1 MIHGQAALKPVE
13 KDATTHLIAW
23 DPRSIREF

>member
-13 KDATTHLIAW
+13 KVATTHWIA
-23 DPRSIREF
+23 